1 MSTLPLTLD
10 LDQVQFTDEQFYQL
24 CLNNPD
30 LKLERD
36 RQGGLIV
43 MAPVGGAGGQRE
55 AGYITDLE
63 IWNRQTRLGVTFSSS
78 TLFN

>member
-1 MSTLPLTLD
+1 LD
-10 LDQVQFTDEQFYQL
+10 LQQVHFTDEQFYQL
-24 CLNNPD
+24 CLNNPN

-36 RQGGLIV
+36 RHGGLIV
-43 MAPVGGAGGQRE
+43 MASVGGDSGQRE

-63 IWNRQTRLGVTFSSS
+63 IWNRQTRLRVPFSAS